1 MTKNI
6 VVIGGGSGV
15 AAILRGI
22 KNIDEFHISAIIT
35 VADDGGS
42 TGRLRA
48 RYNIPAVGDI
58 RNVLTAMAESESLL
72 SNLMNY
78 RFVGDSSISD
88 DVAGHSLGNLI
99 LVALM
104 QSSGNIMEAI
114 GQVGSVLRI
123 KGEIIPSTTE
133 VVDLFAQMKD
143 GTIVRGE
150 DSIPSLKNVINRVFY
165 DREVL
170 ATTEAV
176 NAITEADYIVLGIGS
191 LYTSVIPN
199 LIVKG
204 ISEAINNN
212 KKANVIYLCNIMTES
227 GETDNY
233 DVDDHIRAIEDHM
246 NGRIDTVIYPNN
258 IIPDYIIDKYKKQG
272 SDVVILDES
281 KDRDCRVIKS
291 DLLCFDEDQARHCS
305 HKIEQAIKTR
315 MKVEL

>member
-1 MTKNI
+1 MTENI
-6 VVIGGGSGV
+6 VVIGGGTGV

-22 KNIDEFHISAIIT
+22 KNIEGFHISAIIT

-58 RNVLTAMAESESLL
+58 RNVLTALAESESLL
-72 SNLMNY
+72 SNLMDY
-78 RFVGDSSISD
+78 RFGGDSSISD
-88 DVAGHSLGNLI
+88 DIAGHSLGNLI

-123 KGEIIPSTTE
+123 RGEIIPSTTE
-133 VVDLFAQMKD
+133 VVDLFAEMKD

-150 DSIPSLKNVINRVFY
+150 DSIPSFKNVIKRVFY

-170 ATTEAV
+170 ATKEAV
-176 NAITEADYIVLGIGS
+176 NALTEADYIVLGIGS

-212 KKANVIYLCNIMTES
+212 KKAKVIYLCNIMTEP

-246 NGRIDTVIYPNN
+246 KGKIDTVIYPSNT
-258 IIPDYIIDKYKKQG
+258 IPEYIINKYKTEG

-281 KDRDCRVIKS
+281 KKRDCKIIKS

-315 MKVEL
+315 MKVEF